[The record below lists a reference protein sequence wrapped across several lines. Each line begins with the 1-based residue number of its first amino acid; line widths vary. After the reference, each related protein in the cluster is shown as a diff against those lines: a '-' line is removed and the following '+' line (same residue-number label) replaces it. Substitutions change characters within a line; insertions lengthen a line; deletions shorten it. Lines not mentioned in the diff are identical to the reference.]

1 MWQLGC
7 LLRFTGNLGD
17 CHDIELQHSGLT
29 DLESPRRNS
38 QIQLI
43 RWFIFSILVHQ
54 PLKKNPREPP
64 SWINWDYN
72 TLHSFFSRHSR
83 CVFGDFSPQHWLLV
97 LRSHCLA
104 MAEMSK
110 IGEIE
115 LLKPLAVGTMA
126 WGRTWLDEK
135 LNRGGGEL
143 LILSVYRDII
153 YIYYR
158 TCNDDRV
165 SIFGNISDAIMTLF
179 FNVQS
184 WGNLSDETCAAIYK
198 ELTEADWSNG
208 FFNHPTVSDN
218 RLWADFWQVV
228 DLDLLKHH

>member
-1 MWQLGC
+1 
-7 LLRFTGNLGD
+7 
-17 CHDIELQHSGLT
+17 
-29 DLESPRRNS
+29 
-38 QIQLI
+38 
-43 RWFIFSILVHQ
+43 
-54 PLKKNPREPP
+54 
-64 SWINWDYN
+64 
-72 TLHSFFSRHSR
+72 
-83 CVFGDFSPQHWLLV
+83 
-97 LRSHCLA
+97 

-179 FNVQS
+179 FQR
-184 WGNLSDETCAAIYK
+184 AIVRQ
-198 ELTEADWSNG
+198 LI
-208 FFNHPTVSDN
+208 
-218 RLWADFWQVV
+218 R
-228 DLDLLKHH
+228 

>member
-1 MWQLGC
+1 
-7 LLRFTGNLGD
+7 
-17 CHDIELQHSGLT
+17 
-29 DLESPRRNS
+29 
-38 QIQLI
+38 
-43 RWFIFSILVHQ
+43 
-54 PLKKNPREPP
+54 
-64 SWINWDYN
+64 
-72 TLHSFFSRHSR
+72 
-83 CVFGDFSPQHWLLV
+83 
-97 LRSHCLA
+97 